1 MKSLF
6 VCDPKWSIA
15 LRFTRPCSKTTKSE
29 KTKKNV
35 WDSFHETRSQT
46 QFSYPHQFKCSMK
59 VSEYL
64 SKYVSLKPNE
74 VLKDEVVSLSGRVFS
89 IRSAGK
95 SLVFLDLHQNE
106 SKVQIKADVQY
117 YTGDFFKEIEQV
129 R

>member
-1 MKSLF
+1 
-6 VCDPKWSIA
+6 
-15 LRFTRPCSKTTKSE
+15 
-29 KTKKNV
+29 
-35 WDSFHETRSQT
+35 
-46 QFSYPHQFKCSMK
+46 MK